1 MIKANMFKYKKLIQV
16 SFSILLLF
24 LINTNFAYADKI
36 EYNKIEV
43 IIKKFL
49 LNNPE
54 LIKSTLENYEISQ
67 EIKKKRNAIE
77 LLNISNNPR
86 LLQKNAD
93 ITIFEF
99 FDYNCGYCK
108 SVVKLLLDTINEDKK
123 INLVFVEFPILSE
136 DSYTASLA
144 ALAAEKQN
152 LYSQFHI
159 SLMKVRGRI
168 NEKQIFKTAKEVGLD
183 INKLK
188 LDMENPDI
196 QLILKTNR
204 EVAKLLKLNGTP
216 AFIIGDVIYPGAI
229 KKDQLKKAI
238 KLYRKS

>member
-1 MIKANMFKYKKLIQV
+1 MFKYKKLIQV

-24 LINTNFAYADKI
+24 FINTNFAYADKI
-36 EYNKIEV
+36 EQNKIEV
-43 IIKKFL
+43 IIKKFI

-152 LYSQFHI
+152 LYSQFHL

-168 NEKQIFKTAKEVGLD
+168 NEKQIFKTAKEVGLN

-188 LDMENPDI
+188 LDMESPDI

>member
-1 MIKANMFKYKKLIQV
+1 MFKYKKLIQV

-36 EYNKIEV
+36 EQNKIEV

-54 LIKSTLENYEISQ
+54 LIKSTLENYEITQ
-67 EIKKKRNAIE
+67 EIKKKQNAIE

-204 EVAKLLKLNGTP
+204 EVAKLLQLNGTP

-238 KLYRKS
+238 KIYRKS

>member
-1 MIKANMFKYKKLIQV
+1 MFKYKKLIQV
-16 SFSILLLF
+16 LFSIFLLF

-36 EYNKIEV
+36 EQNKIEV

-54 LIKSTLENYEISQ
+54 LIKSTLENYEITQ
-67 EIKKKRNAIE
+67 EIKKKQNAIE

>member
-1 MIKANMFKYKKLIQV
+1 MFKYKKLIQV
-16 SFSILLLF
+16 LFSIFLLF

-36 EYNKIEV
+36 EQNKIEV

-67 EIKKKRNAIE
+67 EIKKKQNAIE

>member
-1 MIKANMFKYKKLIQV
+1 MFKYKKLIQV

-36 EYNKIEV
+36 EQNKIEV

>member
-1 MIKANMFKYKKLIQV
+1 MFKYKKLIQV

-36 EYNKIEV
+36 EQNKIEV

-168 NEKQIFKTAKEVGLD
+168 NEKQIFKTAKEVGLN

-188 LDMENPDI
+188 LDMESPDI

>member
-1 MIKANMFKYKKLIQV
+1 MFKYKKLIQV

-36 EYNKIEV
+36 EQNKIEV

-168 NEKQIFKTAKEVGLD
+168 NEKQIFKTAKEVGLN

>member
-1 MIKANMFKYKKLIQV
+1 MFKYKKLIQV

-36 EYNKIEV
+36 EQNKIEV

-188 LDMENPDI
+188 LDMESPDI

>member
-1 MIKANMFKYKKLIQV
+1 MFKYKKLIQV

-36 EYNKIEV
+36 EQNKIEV

-54 LIKSTLENYEISQ
+54 LIKSTLENYEITQ
-67 EIKKKRNAIE
+67 EIKKKQNAIE

>member
-1 MIKANMFKYKKLIQV
+1 MFKYKKLIQV
-16 SFSILLLF
+16 LFSILLLF

-36 EYNKIEV
+36 EQNKIEV

-67 EIKKKRNAIE
+67 EIKKKQNAIE

>member
-1 MIKANMFKYKKLIQV
+1 MFKYKKLIQV
-16 SFSILLLF
+16 LFSIFLLF

-36 EYNKIEV
+36 EQNKIEV

>member
-1 MIKANMFKYKKLIQV
+1 MGIRN
-16 SFSILLLF
+16 
-24 LINTNFAYADKI
+24 I
-36 EYNKIEV
+36 ELVNI
-43 IIKKFL
+43 
-49 LNNPE
+49 E

-67 EIKKKRNAIE
+67 EIKKKRSAIE

-152 LYSQFHI
+152 LYSKFHV

-238 KLYRKS
+238 KSYRKS

>member
-1 MIKANMFKYKKLIQV
+1 MFKYKKLIQV

-24 LINTNFAYADKI
+24 LINTNFAFADKI
-36 EYNKIEV
+36 EQNKIEV

-54 LIKSTLENYEISQ
+54 LIKSTLENYEITQ
-67 EIKKKRNAIE
+67 EIKKKQNAIE

-188 LDMENPDI
+188 LDMKNPDI

-204 EVAKLLKLNGTP
+204 EVAKLLQLNGTP

>member
-1 MIKANMFKYKKLIQV
+1 
-16 SFSILLLF
+16 
-24 LINTNFAYADKI
+24 
-36 EYNKIEV
+36 
-43 IIKKFL
+43 
-49 LNNPE
+49 
-54 LIKSTLENYEISQ
+54 
-67 EIKKKRNAIE
+67 
-77 LLNISNNPR
+77 
-86 LLQKNAD
+86 
-93 ITIFEF
+93 
-99 FDYNCGYCK
+99 
-108 SVVKLLLDTINEDKK
+108 
-123 INLVFVEFPILSE
+123 
-136 DSYTASLA
+136 
-144 ALAAEKQN
+144 
-152 LYSQFHI
+152 
-159 SLMKVRGRI
+159 MKVRGRI

>member
-1 MIKANMFKYKKLIQV
+1 MFKYKKLIQV

-36 EYNKIEV
+36 EQNKIEV

-168 NEKQIFKTAKEVGLD
+168 NEKQIYKTAKEVGLD

>member
-1 MIKANMFKYKKLIQV
+1 MFKYKKLIQV

-36 EYNKIEV
+36 EQNKIEV

-54 LIKSTLENYEISQ
+54 LIKSTLENYEINQ

>member
-1 MIKANMFKYKKLIQV
+1 MFKYKKLIKV
-16 SFSILLLF
+16 LFSILLLF
-24 LINTNFAYADKI
+24 LININFAYADKI
-36 EYNKIEV
+36 EQSKIEI

-49 LNNPE
+49 LKNPE
-54 LIKSTLENYEISQ
+54 LIKSTLENYELSQ
-67 EIKKKRNAIE
+67 EIKKKKNAIE

-123 INLVFVEFPILSE
+123 INLVFIEFPILSQ

-152 LYSQFHI
+152 LYSQFHT

-168 NEKQIFKTAKEVGLD
+168 DENQIFKTAKEVGLD

-188 LDMENPDI
+188 LDMKNPDV
-196 QLILKTNR
+196 QLTLETNR
-204 EVAKLLKLNGTP
+204 EVAKLLNLNGTP

-229 KKDQLKKAI
+229 NKNQLKEAI
-238 KLYRKS
+238 KSYRKS

>member
-1 MIKANMFKYKKLIQV
+1 MFKYKKLIQV

-36 EYNKIEV
+36 EQNKIEV

-67 EIKKKRNAIE
+67 EIKKKQNAIE

>member
-1 MIKANMFKYKKLIQV
+1 MFKYKKLIQV

-36 EYNKIEV
+36 EQNKIEV

-159 SLMKVRGRI
+159 SLMKVKGRI

>member
-1 MIKANMFKYKKLIQV
+1 MFKYKKLIQV
-16 SFSILLLF
+16 LFSILLLF

-36 EYNKIEV
+36 EQNKIEV

>member
-1 MIKANMFKYKKLIQV
+1 MFKYKKLIQV
-16 SFSILLLF
+16 SFSILFLF

-36 EYNKIEV
+36 EQNKIEV

>member
-1 MIKANMFKYKKLIQV
+1 MFKYKKLIQV

-36 EYNKIEV
+36 EQNKIEV

-67 EIKKKRNAIE
+67 KIKKKRNAIE

-188 LDMENPDI
+188 LDMKNPDI

>member
-1 MIKANMFKYKKLIQV
+1 MFKYKKLIQV
-16 SFSILLLF
+16 LFSILLLF
-24 LINTNFAYADKI
+24 LINTNLAYADKI
-36 EYNKIEV
+36 EQKKIEV

-67 EIKKKRNAIE
+67 EIKKKQNAIE

-152 LYSQFHI
+152 LYSQFPI

-229 KKDQLKKAI
+229 KKDQLKKVI

>member
-1 MIKANMFKYKKLIQV
+1 MFKYKKLIQV

-36 EYNKIEV
+36 EQNKIEV

-108 SVVKLLLDTINEDKK
+108 SVVKLLLDTIKEDKK

>member
-1 MIKANMFKYKKLIQV
+1 MFKYKKLIQV

-36 EYNKIEV
+36 EQNKIEV

-54 LIKSTLENYEISQ
+54 LIKSTLENYEITQ
-67 EIKKKRNAIE
+67 EIKKKQNAIE

-238 KLYRKS
+238 KIYRKS

>member
-1 MIKANMFKYKKLIQV
+1 MFKYKKLIQV
-16 SFSILLLF
+16 LFSIFLLF

-36 EYNKIEV
+36 EQNKIEV

-54 LIKSTLENYEISQ
+54 LINSTLENYEISQ

>member
-1 MIKANMFKYKKLIQV
+1 MFKYKKLIQV

-24 LINTNFAYADKI
+24 LTNTNFAYADKI
-36 EYNKIEV
+36 EQNKIEV

-196 QLILKTNR
+196 QLSLKTNR

>member
-1 MIKANMFKYKKLIQV
+1 MFKYKKLIQV

-36 EYNKIEV
+36 EQNKIEV

-54 LIKSTLENYEISQ
+54 LIKSTLENYEINQ

-168 NEKQIFKTAKEVGLD
+168 NEKQIFKTAKEVGLN

-188 LDMENPDI
+188 LDMESPDI

-204 EVAKLLKLNGTP
+204 EVAKLLQLNGTP

>member
-1 MIKANMFKYKKLIQV
+1 MFKYKKLIQV

-36 EYNKIEV
+36 EQNKLEV

-238 KLYRKS
+238 KIYRKS

>member
-1 MIKANMFKYKKLIQV
+1 MFKYKKLIQV

-36 EYNKIEV
+36 EQNKIEV

-196 QLILKTNR
+196 QLVLKTNR

>member
-1 MIKANMFKYKKLIQV
+1 MFKYKKLIQV

-36 EYNKIEV
+36 EQNKIEV

-86 LLQKNAD
+86 FLQKNAD

-168 NEKQIFKTAKEVGLD
+168 NEKQIFNTAKEVGLD

-188 LDMENPDI
+188 LDMENPNI